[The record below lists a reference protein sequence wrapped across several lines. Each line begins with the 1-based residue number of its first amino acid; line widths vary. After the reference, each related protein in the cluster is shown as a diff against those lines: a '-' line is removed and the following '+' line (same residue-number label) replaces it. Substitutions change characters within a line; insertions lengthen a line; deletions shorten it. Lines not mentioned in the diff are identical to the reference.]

1 MLVLRGSFVSCALWS
16 KTRASVVGGV
26 SHQYFA
32 SRSDSLLSQEVL
44 VWCWELVFSF
54 KKVGEESPYF
64 RVLALVGQQDM
75 LFHPWCRFFCS
86 CCIDI
91 LNAAALSHGLI
102 DQSSVVIPK
111 RSSKD
116 RSSNT
121 DLLSVKFLVGR
132 LRSLIDGHPLF
143 LQIPLAI
150 VVTTR
155 PTFDLKAFHDTLLFG
170 LHGFVV
176 FRKST

>member
-1 MLVLRGSFVSCALWS
+1 M
-16 KTRASVVGGV
+16 
-26 SHQYFA
+26 
-32 SRSDSLLSQEVL
+32 
-44 VWCWELVFSF
+44 
-54 KKVGEESPYF
+54 
-64 RVLALVGQQDM
+64 
-75 LFHPWCRFFCS
+75 
-86 CCIDI
+86 
-91 LNAAALSHGLI
+91 SHGLI

-155 PTFDLKAFHDTLLFG
+155 PTFDLRAFHDTLLFG